1 MDNPI
6 PYEADDYYEG
16 DDRTPDQLEIDGL
29 WQEIRSLR
37 AQLENNKKAK
47 AIRRKTIA
55 TLMAENKSLRQERD
69 EAREAYRQLTK
80 QADAFHSENARL
92 REQLRKARIT
102 TVARICDEDIECEG
116 DGSGPGCENDAV
128 WEIQAMDASGSHYS
142 YVCSKHLDSYQKW
155 ADDDGRS
162 PMVFELED

>member
-29 WQEIRSLR
+29 WQEIHSLR

-55 TLMAENKSLRQERD
+55 TLMAENKSLRQELD
-69 EAREAYRQLTK
+69 EAREIGWLWDKMGENRISHISLNYGMGMIGAFDFDGNDIAEAETLT
-80 QADAFHSENARL
+80 RL
-92 REQLRKARIT
+92 
-102 TVARICDEDIECEG
+102 
-116 DGSGPGCENDAV
+116 
-128 WEIQAMDASGSHYS
+128 
-142 YVCSKHLDSYQKW
+142 
-155 ADDDGRS
+155 
-162 PMVFELED
+162 FELIEQHTGGEPGMTLTEKLILTDYKSRGGA